1 MKYLRLL
8 LLLAFP
14 LANGFL
20 PLSPVVSSPLRPL
33 SVISQNRAINSLNQ
47 KSPSTTRVPL
57 HLHSTPEPSNDI
69 DVSNDY
75 SNFPSFLKPLASSI
89 DKSTGGW
96 ALSYADCS
104 PETGERPLAQLS
116 TKLIPKVFFSCP
128 RLTQTFLDTFS
139 PLISPLLNIPPR
151 INSPRPPLPLH
162 EPRFHRIRPL
172 PNLTRSPDPRS
183 PNRPRRY
190 RLMDIPLQS
199 IIKSW

>member
-1 MKYLRLL
+1 MKSLRLL

-20 PLSPVVSSPLRPL
+20 PLSPVVSSSLRPL

-69 DVSNDY
+69 EVSNDY

-104 PETGERPLAQLS
+104 PETESTPLGLLFLS
-116 TKLIPKVFFSCP
+116 TNLGFIVSGLF
-128 RLTQTFLDTFS
+128 
-139 PLISPLLNIPPR
+139 LISQGLQTLGLLTDLAGIV
-151 INSPRPPLPLH
+151 LL
-162 EPRFHRIRPL
+162 
-172 PNLTRSPDPRS
+172 
-183 PNRPRRY
+183 
-190 RLMDIPLQS
+190 
-199 IIKSW
+199 WC

>member
-20 PLSPVVSSPLRPL
+20 PLSPAVSSPLRPL
-33 SVISQNRAINSLNQ
+33 SVISQNRAMNSLNQ

-57 HLHSTPEPSNDI
+57 HLHSTPEPSTPEPSNDI
-69 DVSNDY
+69 EVSNDY

-104 PETGERPLAQLS
+104 PETESTPLGLLFLS
-116 TKLIPKVFFSCP
+116 TNLGFIVSGLF
-128 RLTQTFLDTFS
+128 
-139 PLISPLLNIPPR
+139 LISQGLQTLGLLTDLAGIQV
-151 INSPRPPLPLH
+151 LL
-162 EPRFHRIRPL
+162 
-172 PNLTRSPDPRS
+172 
-183 PNRPRRY
+183 
-190 RLMDIPLQS
+190 
-199 IIKSW
+199 WC